1 MDKKT
6 VAFAGNPNVGKSTVF
21 NAITGLHQHTGN
33 WTGKTVETAIGHF
46 DNGTTEFDCIDL
58 PGSYSMIPCSAE
70 EEVTRNYILSNK
82 ADIIVCVCDAT
93 CLERNLTLVLQILN
107 VTKNVIICVN
117 FIKEAKRNGLTVNT
131 KKLSEMLDC
140 NVIEIDA
147 KKRSGIDDLISVI
160 IGYERKPETKE
171 TKADY
176 IKINET
182 AKEIFR
188 ACVSGKTKPDKNTEK
203 ADAVLTGKFTAFPL
217 MLIFYALIFWLTLVG
232 SNYPSEWLSD
242 IFGIL
247 LDILDKLLENF
258 GLNDF
263 LRDLTVYGV
272 FGTTATVVSVMLPPM
287 AIFFPL
293 FTILEDIGYL
303 PRIAFNLDKCF
314 NKCGSCGKQALTMCM
329 GFGCNAAAVVGCRI
343 IDSPR
348 ERLIATLTN
357 SFVPCNGRFP
367 TLIAIIAMF
376 FASDG
381 TFLSSVIS
389 ALILTVFVLIG
400 IGMTLI
406 ISKILSKTVLKG
418 KSSSFILEMPPFRKP
433 QIKNIIVRSLL
444 DRTLKVLARAICVAA
459 PTGAV
464 IWLSANISVDGRSV
478 LSMICE
484 FFDPIGKFL
493 GFDGTVFTAFLLGL
507 PANEIVMPIASMAY
521 SAEGALSDIADLTA
535 FKNLLTANG
544 WTTITAICFTLFSL
558 FHWPCAT
565 TVSTIKKET
574 GFGWAVLS
582 VILPT
587 ATGFI
592 VCGAVSFILKI
603 IIL

>member
-46 DNGTTEFDCIDL
+46 DNGNTEFDCIDL
-58 PGSYSMIPCSAE
+58 PGSYSLIPCSAE

-82 ADIIVCVCDAT
+82 ADIIVCICDAT

-107 VTKNVIICVN
+107 ITKNVIICIN
-117 FIKEAKRNGLTVNT
+117 FIDESKKNGSIVNT
-131 KKLSEMLDC
+131 KKLAEILDC
-140 NVIEIDA
+140 NVIEINA
-147 KKRSGIDDLISVI
+147 KKKSGIDDLISAI
-160 IGYERKPETKE
+160 TEYERKPENEEKKE
-171 TKADY
+171 SFTPTYK
-176 IKINET
+176 T
-182 AKEIFR
+182 AKEIFE
-188 ACVSGKTKPDKNTEK
+188 ACVVGKVIPDGNTLK
-203 ADAVLTGKFTAFPL
+203 ADTVLSGKFTAFPL
-217 MLIFYALIFWLTLVG
+217 MLAFYALIFWLTLVG
-232 SNYPSEWLSD
+232 SNYPSEWLSKA
-242 IFGIL
+242 FGISL
-247 LDILDKLLENF
+247 NILDTLLNNLGVNE
-258 GLNDF
+258 F
-263 LRDLTVYGV
+263 LRGLTVYGV
-272 FGTTATVVSVMLPPM
+272 LGTTATVVSVMLPPM

-376 FASDG
+376 FSSDG
-381 TFLSSVIS
+381 TFLSSVVS
-389 ALILTVFVLIG
+389 ALILTAFVFIG
-400 IGMTLI
+400 ILMTLF

-418 KSSSFILEMPPFRKP
+418 KSSSFVLEMPPFRKP

-464 IWLSANISVDGRSV
+464 IWLSANISFDGRSV

-521 SAEGALSDIADLTA
+521 SAEGTLYEITDLTTL
-535 FKNLLTANG
+535 KNLLTANG
-544 WTTITAICFTLFSL
+544 WTAVTAICFTLFSL

-565 TVSTIKKET
+565 TVSTIKKEA

-587 ATGFI
+587 VTGFI